1 MNQTLFYR
9 FISLMFIFKEDSKET
24 EKRAEV
30 DYLCKG
36 LGVKDLSFL
45 IFIQI
50 ESVAEGILLIK
61 IYFRLK
67 CLSNPNNLY

>member
-1 MNQTLFYR
+1 
-9 FISLMFIFKEDSKET
+9 MFIFKEDSKET
-24 EKRAEV
+24 KKRAEV
-30 DYLCKG
+30 DYWCKG

-61 IYFRLK
+61 IYFRSK